1 MKVIEVKKMGEYI
14 MSYKVAVA
22 SSDGKFVNQHFG
34 MAQQFLI
41 FEIDDDEYKFMEL
54 RRMLRPVMWKDTPK
68 MP

>member
-1 MKVIEVKKMGEYI
+1 